1 VKPTL
6 DVKEVIHGEG
16 GPLDEVAT
24 PHHVGCLARDAAD
37 RSRSEVARM
46 KPRVQEGG
54 SRMQFRKI
62 AYKLAWLG
70 VLAVAIGASW
80 RG

>member
-1 VKPTL
+1 
-6 DVKEVIHGEG
+6 
-16 GPLDEVAT
+16 
-24 PHHVGCLARDAAD
+24 
-37 RSRSEVARM
+37 M

-54 SRMQFRKI
+54 RMQFRKI

>member
-1 VKPTL
+1 
-6 DVKEVIHGEG
+6 VIRGEG
-16 GPLDEVAT
+16 SPFVEVAT
-24 PHHVGCLARDAAD
+24 PHHVGRLARDAAD
-37 RSRSEVARM
+37 RGGSEVARM
-46 KPRVQEGG
+46 NPRVQEGG

-70 VLAVAIGASW
+70 ALAIAIGASW

>member
-1 VKPTL
+1 M
-6 DVKEVIHGEG
+6 
-16 GPLDEVAT
+16 EVAT
-24 PHHVGCLARDAAD
+24 PHHVGRLARDAAD
-37 RSRSEVARM
+37 RGRSEVARM
-46 KPRVQEGG
+46 NPRVQEGV

-70 VLAVAIGASW
+70 ALAIAIGASW